1 MTAQPPIFKI
11 ILIVWVTLSLS
22 TIVGCSFHKR
32 RGYDRSIA
40 AYPKPNYN
48 GNKDSKSV
56 KGKTTQTKKRY
67 HTKRAK
73 HSGALETI
81 IKPWLGTPYLFGGES
96 KRGIDCSAFVM
107 HVFRKYRGINL
118 PHSTRQ
124 TFKMGKKIAKSDLKK
139 GDVIFFGNWIGVN
152 HSAIYM
158 GNGTFAHA
166 SSSRGVIYTK
176 MTSTY
181 WAPKYKGARRY

>member
-1 MTAQPPIFKI
+1 MTAQPPIHTLLL
-11 ILIVWVTLSLS
+11 ILWMALSLS
-22 TIVGCSFHKR
+22 IFNGCSFHKR

-40 AYPKPNYN
+40 AYPTPSYKGYKNSKTVKSKAVTGKKKPRRKN
-48 GNKDSKSV
+48 V
-56 KGKTTQTKKRY
+56 TQ
-67 HTKRAK
+67 
-73 HSGALETI
+73 SGTLAAI

-96 KRGIDCSAFVM
+96 KRGVDCSAFVM

-176 MTSTY
+176 MSSTY